1 MLDIDLRAF
10 GDLNLKEHILLHH
23 EDVKAVNTEVDPG
36 NVVPKKGPGGT
47 VDKGRA
53 QILVPALSWNVLRFA
68 QQI

>member
-1 MLDIDLRAF
+1 M
-10 GDLNLKEHILLHH
+10 
-23 EDVKAVNTEVDPG
+23 KAVNTEEDPG